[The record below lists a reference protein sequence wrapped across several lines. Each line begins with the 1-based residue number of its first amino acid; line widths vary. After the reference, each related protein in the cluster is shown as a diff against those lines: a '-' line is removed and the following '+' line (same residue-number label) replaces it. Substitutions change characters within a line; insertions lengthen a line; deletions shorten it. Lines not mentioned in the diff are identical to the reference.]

1 MKTLALRI
9 ALLCTVAVLTACGSD
24 TPTSTV
30 DASNARGTLVE
41 NPPFRI
47 ASVDATTLA
56 AELGASASGQQ
67 LLQVTGAPACGVDFN
82 YMHYWTV
89 NASPTG
95 DVAASASAALMIPTG
110 ASPACSGPRPI
121 LLYAHGTQ
129 TDKAANLADITDP
142 NNSEGA
148 LIAAMFAAQGYI
160 VIAPN
165 YVGYDT
171 SDGSFHPYLN
181 ADAQSKDMIDA
192 LVAARKAL
200 GKVLASTTTDNG
212 QLFVSGYSQGGYVA
226 MATHKALQAAGQAV
240 TASAPMSGPYAL
252 EAFGDAVFYGNVDL
266 GSTIFTPLLTTSYQK
281 SYGNIYAATSD
292 IFEDAYAGSIEGL
305 LPSTTSID
313 DLIGSG
319 KLPQLELFH
328 DTVWDTGSAQLDA
341 TLDVPSNPL
350 FALGFGANNLVKDS
364 YRLAYVS
371 DAIANPDGAVPVQ
384 TNLLPAGA
392 GPNSAPA
399 NTLRQAFALNDLRS
413 WVPTSPVFM
422 CGGENDP
429 VVFFSANTQVMQ
441 AFWTYVAQPA
451 SPALVTVL
459 DVDSAISG
467 PDDPFLLA
475 KGGFAQAEAAID
487 AAAGGGA
494 AGQSARTQSYHTTV
508 APFCSAAAR
517 GFFSQFLGG

>member
-1 MKTLALRI
+1 MNSFALRI
-9 ALLCTVAVLTACGSD
+9 VLLCTAAVLTACGSD
-24 TPTSTV
+24 TPTSAV
-30 DASNARGTLVE
+30 DTSEARGTLVE

-56 AELGASASGQQ
+56 AELGASASGAQ

-95 DVAASASAALMIPTG
+95 DEAASASAALMVPTG
-110 ASPACSGPRPI
+110 AAPNCSGPRPI

-129 TDKAANLADITDP
+129 TDRNANIADITDP

-160 VIAPN
+160 VVAPN

-171 SDGSFHPYLN
+171 SNGRFHPYLN

-192 LVAARKAL
+192 LAAARKAL
-200 GKVLASTTTDNG
+200 GKVLANTTTDNG
-212 QLFVSGYSQGGYVA
+212 KLFITGYSQGGYVA
-226 MATHKALQAAGQAV
+226 MATHKAMQAAGTTV

-252 EAFGDAVFYGNVDL
+252 EAFGDAVFFGNVDL
-266 GSTIFTPLLTTSYQK
+266 GSTIFTPLLATSFQK
-281 SYGNIYAATSD
+281 SYGNIYASTSD
-292 IFEDAYAGSIEGL
+292 LFEDAYAGSIEGL
-305 LPSTTSID
+305 LPNGTPID
-313 DLIGSG
+313 QLIGSG
-319 KLPQLELFH
+319 KLPQLQLFH

-341 TLDVPSNPL
+341 TLNVPANPL
-350 FALGFGANNLVKDS
+350 FALGFGPANLVKDS
-364 YRLAYVS
+364 YRFAYIM
-371 DAIANPDGAVPVQ
+371 DALANPDGAVPTQ
-384 TNLLPAGA
+384 TNLIPAA
-392 GPNSAPA
+392 APG

-413 WVPTSPVFM
+413 WVPTAPVFM

-429 VVFFSANTQVMQ
+429 VVFFSVNTQVMQ
-441 AFWTYVAQPA
+441 AFWTFVAPPA
-451 SPALVTVL
+451 SPLLVNVL
-459 DVDSAISG
+459 DVDSAITG

-487 AAAGGGA
+487 AGAGGGA
-494 AGQSARTQSYHTTV
+494 AGQQARTQSYHTTV

-517 GFFSQFLGG
+517 GFFSQF